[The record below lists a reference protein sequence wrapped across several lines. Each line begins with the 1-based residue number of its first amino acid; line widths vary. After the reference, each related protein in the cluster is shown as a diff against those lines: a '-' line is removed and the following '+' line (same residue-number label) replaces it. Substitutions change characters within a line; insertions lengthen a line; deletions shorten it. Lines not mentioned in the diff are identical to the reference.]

1 MGRGVAVLFILCGS
15 GQALL
20 KEALY
25 VQFHN
30 ADRAAPVGS
39 SELPRLKTFLGSSG
53 KPQCGAGTAR
63 CELWL

>member
-1 MGRGVAVLFILCGS
+1 MLFILRGS

-25 VQFHN
+25 VHFHNGN